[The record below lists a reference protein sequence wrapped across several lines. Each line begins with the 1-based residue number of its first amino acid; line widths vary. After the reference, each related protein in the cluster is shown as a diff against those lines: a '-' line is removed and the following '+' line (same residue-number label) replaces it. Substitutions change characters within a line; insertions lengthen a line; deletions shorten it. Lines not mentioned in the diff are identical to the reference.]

1 MAYDYALLKVERRN
15 RIAFVTIENP
25 PLNIITLPLFQELI
39 ELSQELESDRD
50 LMVVVLKSAD
60 PDFFI
65 AHFDVQALLDMPVE
79 GEARRESETNAFHA
93 MCERFR
99 NMDKIT
105 IAQIEGRVGGG
116 GNELVSAFD
125 MRFGV
130 AGKTRINQM
139 EVAVGI
145 LPGGGGTQ
153 RLPRIIGR
161 ARAMEVILGCED
173 LDAETA
179 ERWGHLN
186 RIFSAAEIGPFVE
199 RLAQR
204 IASYPEDAV
213 KLAKESINSSS
224 KPLRDGLLDEAFL
237 FQRLMRTDAA
247 HASMQRFLE
256 LGGQTR
262 EGELMVDEI
271 CDTLSEEAKMR
282 KNDEGKKSG
291 GEDA

>member
-1 MAYDYALLKVERRN
+1 
-15 RIAFVTIENP
+15 
-25 PLNIITLPLFQELI
+25 
-39 ELSQELESDRD
+39 
-50 LMVVVLKSAD
+50 LKSAD

-79 GEARRESETNAFHA
+79 GEAARDSALNEFHA

-99 NMDKIT
+99 NMDKVT
-105 IAQIEGRVGGG
+105 IAQVEGRVGGG
-116 GNELVSAFD
+116 GNELISAFD

-130 AGKTRINQM
+130 QGKTLINQM

-153 RLPRIIGR
+153 RLPRTIGR

-186 RIFSAAEIGPFVE
+186 RIFPPERIAPFVE
-199 RLAQR
+199 RLATR
-204 IASYPEDAV
+204 IASFSEDAV
-213 KLAKESINSSS
+213 KLAKESINNSS
-224 KPLRDGLLDEAFL
+224 KSLQEGLLDETLL
-237 FQRLMRTDAA
+237 FQRLLRTDVAR
-247 HASMQRFLE
+247 ASMQRFLE

-262 EGELMVDEI
+262 EGECRVDEL
-271 CDTLSEEAKMR
+271 CDTLSEESFAASS
-282 KNDEGKKSG
+282 ETEET
-291 GEDA
+291 ED